1 MVIQDF
7 NFMNLKKNF
16 FGNILFFFSIA
27 LMIYT
32 FYRSEIIWEGNK
44 RYYYNIY
51 YLISFLV
58 FFLSISLNYFNKKI
72 ITYIFI
78 VLISFGAGL
87 YSYEGYLYLSI
98 KKAEKMQKKFEGSV
112 LQKKKIYEE
121 NTGKEFERRSI
132 MEAFS
137 DEKEIDPNIK
147 VPIFPYLHLWNNEI
161 IFPFSGFSN
170 SKTIHC
176 KENGYYTFYRSDR
189 YGFNNPDTEWDEKVI
204 EFYLLG
210 DSFAHGACV
219 NENFNIASQLRN
231 LTKKSVINLG
241 YGGNGPLIEFAS
253 LKEYMQGDVKKII
266 WLYYEENDLDN
277 LRGELQ
283 DNILINY
290 LKDPNF
296 SQNLIENQTLI
307 DALAYKKLNKAEKIE
322 QNKKKIENSL
332 LKKRQERIIFY
343 EFFKFI
349 KLYQLRR
356 SLRNTSTIS
365 EFEKILKLTKNLS
378 LKKNSQ
384 LYFVYLP
391 EYSRY
396 MDTKFSNE
404 NYYKIKKILNRLN
417 IPLIDIHEKVFMK
430 EKDPLE
436 LFPFKLYGH
445 YTPEGYKKISEII
458 HLETNKN

>member
-1 MVIQDF
+1 MVI
-7 NFMNLKKNF
+7 LWRK
-16 FGNILFFFSIA
+16 
-27 LMIYT
+27 
-32 FYRSEIIWEGNK
+32 W
-44 RYYYNIY
+44 
-51 YLISFLV
+51 
-58 FFLSISLNYFNKKI
+58 
-72 ITYIFI
+72 
-78 VLISFGAGL
+78 
-87 YSYEGYLYLSI
+87 SY
-98 KKAEKMQKKFEGSV
+98 
-112 LQKKKIYEE
+112 
-121 NTGKEFERRSI
+121 
-132 MEAFS
+132 
-137 DEKEIDPNIK
+137 
-147 VPIFPYLHLWNNEI
+147 
-161 IFPFSGFSN
+161 
-170 SKTIHC
+170 
-176 KENGYYTFYRSDR
+176 
-189 YGFNNPDTEWDEKVI
+189 
-204 EFYLLG
+204 
-210 DSFAHGACV
+210 
-219 NENFNIASQLRN
+219 
-231 LTKKSVINLG
+231 
-241 YGGNGPLIEFAS
+241 
-253 LKEYMQGDVKKII
+253 
-266 WLYYEENDLDN
+266 N